1 MKAGLFLYAFPMKAS
16 SSEITY
22 AQENGVKT
30 KLPNGDIMHVSRHP
44 SSPDH
49 QITVIARPG
58 KHVMKAIVE
67 HKPMAEIT
75 RQKKQEIGE
84 AKAKA
89 DRSSAKQKA
98 NLEKKRKRSAEAS
111 NKQPKGVQPPK
122 KGKPKK

>member
-1 MKAGLFLYAFPMKAS
+1 MKAS
-16 SSEITY
+16 SSEIDY
-22 AQENGVKT
+22 AQGVGTKT
-30 KLPNGDIMHVSRHP
+30 TLPNGDIKHVSRHP

-49 QITVIARPG
+49 EITVISRG
-58 KHVMKAIVE
+58 KQVMKAIVE
-67 HKPMAEIT
+67 HKPVAEIT
-75 RQKKQEIGE
+75 RQKKKEIGE

-89 DRSSAKQKA
+89 DRSNAKQKA